1 MALEITNPPGA
12 DLPPGFFWCSMKEWL
27 YGRNAVYET
36 MRARRRQFFRLWLA
50 QGAEEKG
57 HMGDIIR
64 MAAAVKLPIERVLR
78 SKLDTLGNGHQGVAL
93 EASSYLYSALPDVL
107 ALAARKGEAPFLLI
121 LDVLQDPQNLGTLL
135 RTAEAVGIHG
145 VLLPFRHAATVTPA
159 VVNSSSGAT
168 EHLLIVQVNLAQAIQ
183 YLKEENIWVIGLD
196 AGTEAQPLNKVRL
209 DGPLALVIG
218 GEGSGMRA
226 LVRKS
231 CDGLLRLPMQG
242 RVESLNAAVAGSV
255 ALYFAWQRRGI
266 NSKPIDENTKS

>member
-1 MALEITNPPGA
+1 
-12 DLPPGFFWCSMKEWL
+12 MKEWL

-36 MRARRRQFFRLWLA
+36 MRARRRQFLRLRLA

-57 HMGDIIR
+57 HLVDIIR
-64 MAAAVKLPIERVLR
+64 MSSALNLPIERVPR
-78 SKLDTLGNGHQGVAL
+78 SNLDTLGNGHQGVAL
-93 EASSYLYSALPDVL
+93 EASGYPYSALVDVL
-107 ALAARKGEAPFLLI
+107 ALAARRGEAPFVLI

-183 YLKEENIWVIGLD
+183 QLKEENIWVIGLE
-196 AGTEAQPLNKVRL
+196 AGPEAEPLNNVRL

-218 GEGSGMRA
+218 GEGSGMRT

-231 CDGLLRLPMQG
+231 CDRLMRLPMRG
-242 RVESLNAAVAGSV
+242 KVESLNAAVAGSV
-255 ALYFAWQRRGI
+255 ALYFAWQGRGI
-266 NSKPIDENTKS
+266 NSEPIDDITKP